1 MAFSSSQ
8 STSAF
13 QSEPTILPLLNTT
26 VVPRSFSDVSSL
38 YTFLLI
44 NFPGIHDWF
53 KLVVIGGFL
62 ASLRSLISMVW
73 SQFLASFFITVHFE
87 GDDDT
92 YDWIMVWLSRQPAW
106 SVCLSLILCFLLI
119 TRLNCRKKAR
129 ELQISSRNW
138 GAGGRYMNGEEEVVI
153 LSDEDAVDGP
163 GSSSSRKLSFLPSFG
178 TTILAVTIERAIARL
193 QHNTSLL

>member
-1 MAFSSSQ
+1 MAFTSSQ

-13 QSEPTILPLLNTT
+13 QSEPTVLSLLNTT
-26 VVPRSFSDVSSL
+26 IVPRSFSDISSL

-106 SVCLSLILCFLLI
+106 SVWFPSIYSASYWRASQI
-119 TRLNCRKKAR
+119 GKRLESFRLAR
-129 ELQISSRNW
+129 EI
-138 GAGGRYMNGEEEVVI
+138 G
-153 LSDEDAVDGP
+153 
-163 GSSSSRKLSFLPSFG
+163 
-178 TTILAVTIERAIARL
+178 ERAED
-193 QHNTSLL
+193 T